1 MVMGNAHLM
10 RGVAR
15 LGGLE
20 FDCAGQNWIG
30 WVDKM
35 WAVLG

>member
-1 MVMGNAHLM
+1 MDMGNVDLM

-20 FDCAGQNWIG
+20 FDSVGQNWIG
-30 WVDKM
+30 RVDKL